1 LNFVIQV
8 VIRTEYDLP
17 ERPMF
22 PDTLPD
28 LIRRYTESPLFK
40 RCVGGKE
47 LALWW
52 SEIERLLIEY
62 KWFLK
67 HCGCISID
75 YKHGDREPFV
85 EGYVLY
91 IYKSLSPTLWN
102 LAVMMARLKAPG
114 RCYRFLIWRGR
125 LILGERPSNRL
136 IGPLPRC

>member
-1 LNFVIQV
+1 LFHASNISVTHTGHSTSSFATCILLRIVSILNFVIQV

-52 SEIERLLIEY
+52 SEIERLLM
-62 KWFLK
+62 
-67 HCGCISID
+67 
-75 YKHGDREPFV
+75 EPSRDDGQT
-85 EGYVLY
+85 ESAGPLL
-91 IYKSLSPTLWN
+91 SLSD
-102 LAVMMARLKAPG
+102 LAWTSHP
-114 RCYRFLIWRGR
+114 W
-125 LILGERPSNRL
+125 
-136 IGPLPRC
+136 